1 MENVRNNQ
9 PGGMGVAEQNKKD
22 VCYVGK
28 NNKHL
33 ITVICNDNKMTV
45 TIHSIDDIKV
55 YHLYLCR

>member
-1 MENVRNNQ
+1 MT
-9 PGGMGVAEQNKKD
+9 EQNKKD

-55 YHLYLCR
+55 YHLYLC